1 MPHSFGIRFI
11 FSEKPR
17 KDNIPRTCSETD
29 NYNNEAFMTD
39 NSAIPGALPG
49 TVSNFEELRS
59 SGRIY
64 VDKTDYIFE
73 IAVFNGPFI
82 LTRPANFGKTLLLST
97 LASLFSHGTRYFEG
111 LKIAGH
117 WKDSGEYNVVTIDFG
132 GSFETVKSLDSH
144 VCTAV
149 EKAAH
154 QSDTDLYARKGDS
167 LHIPMTHRGPEL
179 IGTFLE
185 NSKNK
190 TVLLIDNYDTP
201 LSLPGLSEEQIK
213 AFSHYLTEFFTVVNS
228 CIGNLRFL
236 LVTGVMPVPLSEMFA
251 VFNGY
256 ISLTL
261 DSENAALLGFTP
273 EDVSGFM
280 GRELAR
286 AAQVTG
292 CEEKQLL
299 RSLCRYY
306 GGYRMTIDSPVEVI
320 NPRSLIRFLTH
331 PEAGFR
337 NYWPESGGRYA
348 SLAVN
353 WLRSIPEDVLGNIM
367 EVLSGP
373 YSLKEN
379 YGYIGTPPGS
389 ALYHTGYL
397 SVRTIKNELGRRRVI
412 LTPPNLNTIVT
423 LLAIY
428 FTLVSE
434 TPVSESDI
442 GDIASGVRE
451 GLTGGY
457 PEALVAA
464 LNRGLALL
472 SFDKRDSFENG
483 KNLRDIIFAILL
495 LSGLAAERPVTG
507 SSGDADITA
516 EYLKNWKICRT
527 VIRTRLAGAGEDAG
541 ALLAETEAGLRNAA
555 PEDGTTAENTVKMAM
570 VVSAAE
576 RKITLWKKL

>member
-1 MPHSFGIRFI
+1 MT
-11 FSEKPR
+11 ETA
-17 KDNIPRTCSETD
+17 NCSK
-29 NYNNEAFMTD
+29 EAFMTETT
-39 NSAIPGALPG
+39 AITGALPG
-49 TVSNFEELRS
+49 TGNDFEELRR
-59 SGRIY
+59 SGRTY

-82 LTRPANFGKTLLLST
+82 LTRPANFGKTLLLSA
-97 LASLFSHGTRYFEG
+97 LASLFAHGTEYFEG

-117 WKDSGEYNVVTIDFG
+117 WRDTGEYNVITIDFG
-132 GSFETVKSLDSH
+132 GSYESVKSLDTH
-144 VCTAV
+144 VCAAI
-149 EKAAH
+149 EKAARL
-154 QSDTDLYARKGDS
+154 SDTDLYARKGDS
-167 LHIPMTHRGPEL
+167 LHIPLTHRGPEL
-179 IGTFLE
+179 MGSLLE
-185 NSKNK
+185 NSKRK
-190 TVLLIDNYDTP
+190 TVLLIDNYDAP
-201 LSLPGLSEEQIK
+201 LSLPGLPEEQIK
-213 AFSHYLTEFFTVVNS
+213 AFSLYLTEFFTIVNS
-228 CIGNLRFL
+228 SIGNLRFL

-251 VFNGY
+251 IFSNY
-256 ISLTL
+256 INLTL

-273 EDVSGFM
+273 DDVSGFM
-280 GRELAR
+280 GNELSR
-286 AAQVTG
+286 AAQVLG
-292 CEEKQLL
+292 CDQKQLL
-299 RSLCRYY
+299 RSINRYY

-320 NPRSLIRFLTH
+320 NPRSLMRFLAN
-331 PEAGFR
+331 PAAGFR

-353 WLRSIPEDVLGNIM
+353 WLRSLPEDILSNIM

-412 LTPPNLNTIVT
+412 LTPPNLNTTVT

-434 TPVSESDI
+434 TPVSEADI

-472 SFDKRDSFENG
+472 AFDRQDSFENSR
-483 KNLRDIIFAILL
+483 NLRDIVFTILL
-495 LSGLAAERPVTG
+495 LSGLAAERADTG
-507 SSGDADITA
+507 TASAPDIAA
-516 EYLKNWKICRT
+516 EYLKNWKNCRT
-527 VIRTRLAGAGEDAG
+527 VIRLRLAGPGEDAE
-541 ALLAETEAGLRNAA
+541 ALLSETGTELRNAFS
-555 PEDGTTAENTVKMAM
+555 ENGSENTEKIAL
-570 VVSAAE
+570 VVSAQD
-576 RKITLWKKL
+576 RRITRWQKI

>member
-1 MPHSFGIRFI
+1 M
-11 FSEKPR
+11 
-17 KDNIPRTCSETD
+17 TET
-29 NYNNEAFMTD
+29 T
-39 NSAIPGALPG
+39 AITGALPG
-49 TVSNFEELRS
+49 TGNDFEELRR
-59 SGRIY
+59 SGRTY

-82 LTRPANFGKTLLLST
+82 LTRPANFGKTLLLSA
-97 LASLFSHGTRYFEG
+97 LASLFAHGTEYFEG

-117 WKDSGEYNVVTIDFG
+117 WRDTGEYNVITIDFG
-132 GSFETVKSLDSH
+132 GSYESVKSLDTH
-144 VCTAV
+144 VC
-149 EKAAH
+149 AAIEEAARL
-154 QSDTDLYARKGDS
+154 SDTDLYARKGDS
-167 LHIPMTHRGPEL
+167 LHIPLTHRGPEL
-179 IGTFLE
+179 MGSLLE
-185 NSKNK
+185 NSKRK
-190 TVLLIDNYDTP
+190 TVLLIDNYDAP
-201 LSLPGLSEEQIK
+201 LSLPGLPEEQIK
-213 AFSHYLTEFFTVVNS
+213 AFSLYLTEFFTIVNS
-228 CIGNLRFL
+228 SIGNLRFL

-251 VFNGY
+251 IFSSY
-256 ISLTL
+256 INLTL

-273 EDVSGFM
+273 NDVSRFM
-280 GRELAR
+280 GNELSR
-286 AAQVTG
+286 AAQVLG
-292 CEEKQLL
+292 CDQKQLL
-299 RSLCRYY
+299 RSINRYY

-320 NPRSLIRFLTH
+320 NPRSLMRFLAN
-331 PEAGFR
+331 PAAGFR

-353 WLRSIPEDVLGNIM
+353 WLRSLPEDILSNIM

-412 LTPPNLNTIVT
+412 LTPPNLNTTVT

-434 TPVSESDI
+434 TPVSEADI

-472 SFDKRDSFENG
+472 AFDRQDSFENSR
-483 KNLRDIIFAILL
+483 NLRDIVFTILL
-495 LSGLAAERPVTG
+495 LSGLAAERADTG
-507 SSGDADITA
+507 TASAPDIAA
-516 EYLKNWKICRT
+516 EYLKNWKNCRT
-527 VIRTRLAGAGEDAG
+527 VIRLRLAGPGEDAE
-541 ALLAETEAGLRNAA
+541 AILSETGTELRNAFS
-555 PEDGTTAENTVKMAM
+555 ENGSENTEKIAL
-570 VVSAAE
+570 VVSAQD
-576 RKITLWKKL
+576 RRITRWQKI